1 MNDDASGTVFL
12 LQQQAR
18 NVARREKIRVKLR
31 EIQAVFSEEEAGW
44 LWCRVVVVV
53 ARGIWWPDIMFGQ
66 FYGHFSDINCSRFY
80 PGVPIT
86 LFVKMASLFMNDFYH
101 DLDESVQSCRL

>member
-1 MNDDASGTVFL
+1 
-12 LQQQAR
+12 
-18 NVARREKIRVKLR
+18 
-31 EIQAVFSEEEAGW
+31 
-44 LWCRVVVVV
+44 
-53 ARGIWWPDIMFGQ
+53 MFGH

-101 DLDESVQSCRL
+101 DLDESVQSCRLIHERAIVQKTTRQPPARSSSRSFVVSSRVTKA